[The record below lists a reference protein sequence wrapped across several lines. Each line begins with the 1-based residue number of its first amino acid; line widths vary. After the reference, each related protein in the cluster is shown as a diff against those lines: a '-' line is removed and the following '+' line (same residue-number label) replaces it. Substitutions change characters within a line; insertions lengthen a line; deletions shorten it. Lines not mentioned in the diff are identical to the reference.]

1 MVGFNVFP
9 PCFSQVYSDPPFVPL
24 ASFFLPALI
33 CVYLLEHDPTPRTI
47 LWLVL
52 STTNSSFYSDTFL
65 LWLSSV
71 NSSTLTSRREAIFLR
86 LRVQNSSGL
95 LAEPNGGI
103 YDTHLSTDHF
113 TYVEMPLKQ
122 GNKKRESLKVD
133 VLPRPMPLAHI
144 LRMSERDKSFP
155 SFTLQNLINNP

>member
-1 MVGFNVFP
+1 MQISCFLSILIIVHLLFSWPFNLIFFLSYLGLLNTLNLVVGFNVFP

-103 YDTHLSTDHF
+103 YDTSKHW
-113 TYVEMPLKQ
+113 PLYLCR
-122 GNKKRESLKVD
+122 NAS
-133 VLPRPMPLAHI
+133 
-144 LRMSERDKSFP
+144 
-155 SFTLQNLINNP
+155 